1 MNAQP
6 NSENLVSCY
15 RSHKVEWEPLVY
27 SMVHEDGGEDKRH
40 KVMSVHGYAYV
51 GDTTS
56 NVCFHCHPYKQ
67 RAKVAGL
74 NGAGL

>member
-1 MNAQP
+1 
-6 NSENLVSCY
+6 
-15 RSHKVEWEPLVY
+15 
-27 SMVHEDGGEDKRH
+27 
-40 KVMSVHGYAYV
+40 MSVHGYAYV

-56 NVCFHCHPYKQ
+56 NVCFHCRPYKQ